1 MEGEA
6 VLSRLKNDSNTF
18 IWLILGHFLIFEL
31 ILSDGST
38 TISPMTICKN
48 VQALEAYTPGE
59 QPKDPLI
66 VKLNTN
72 ENPYPPSPKVGEL
85 LKTFD
90 YARLRLYPD
99 PLFMALRM
107 RLSEIHDCNINQVFI
122 GNGSDEI
129 LALCTRA
136 FVENNGSIG
145 YFEPSYSLYPVLAD
159 IRGVERRSVKLDA
172 NFGWQMP
179 GNYTASLFYITNPN
193 APTSMM
199 HDKETVAAFCKSFD
213 GAVLIDEAYG
223 DFADTNCM
231 DLALA
236 EGNANTLVM
245 RTFSKSFSLAGLRF
259 GYVVGPEP
267 LIHALYKIKDSYN
280 MDMLAQAVAL
290 AALSDLDT
298 MRANVQKIR
307 ATRARLTQE
316 LTSRDWKVCPSQ
328 TNFLFARPPKG
339 NAQEIFNALKQSK
352 IYVRYFPGPATGE
365 FLRITIGTDEQT
377 DKLLAAL

>member
-1 MEGEA
+1 
-6 VLSRLKNDSNTF
+6 
-18 IWLILGHFLIFEL
+18 
-31 ILSDGST
+31 
-38 TISPMTICKN
+38 MTICKN

-59 QPKDPLI
+59 QPKDPAI

-99 PLFMALRM
+99 PLFMALRT
-107 RLSEIHDCNINQVFI
+107 RLAEIHDCSVNQIFI

-136 FVENNGSIG
+136 FVENDGSIG
-145 YFEPSYSLYPVLAD
+145 YFDPSYSLYPVLAD
-159 IRGVERRSVKLDA
+159 IRGVERRPVKLDA

-179 GNYTASLFYITNPN
+179 SNYTASLFYITNPN

-199 HDKETVAAFCKSFD
+199 HDKTIVAAFCKSFKNV
-213 GAVLIDEAYG
+213 VLIDEAYG
-223 DFADTNCM
+223 DFADSNCM
-231 DLALA
+231 DLALVP
-236 EGNANTLVM
+236 ENNNTLVM

-259 GYVVGPEP
+259 GYVIGPEL

-290 AALSDLDT
+290 AALSDLAY
-298 MRANVQKIR
+298 MKANVQKIR

-316 LTSRDWKVCPSQ
+316 LTIRGWKVCPSQ

-339 NAQEIFNALKQSK
+339 NAKEIFDALKQSK
-352 IYVRYFPGPATGE
+352 IYVRYFPSPATCE
-365 FLRITIGTDEQT
+365 YLRITIGTEEQT

>member
-1 MEGEA
+1 
-6 VLSRLKNDSNTF
+6 
-18 IWLILGHFLIFEL
+18 
-31 ILSDGST
+31 
-38 TISPMTICKN
+38 MTICKN

-59 QPKDPLI
+59 QPKDPAI

-72 ENPYPPSPKVGEL
+72 ENPYPPSPKVAEL

-99 PLFMALRM
+99 PLFMALRT
-107 RLSEIHDCNINQVFI
+107 RLAEIHGCSVNQVFI

-136 FVENNGSIG
+136 FVENDGSIG
-145 YFEPSYSLYPVLAD
+145 YFDPSYSLYPVLAD
-159 IRGVERRSVKLDA
+159 IRGVERRPVKLSAD
-172 NFGWQMP
+172 FYWQMP
-179 GNYTASLFYITNPN
+179 SGYTASLFYITNPN

-199 HDKETVAAFCKSFD
+199 HDKATIAAFCKAFD

-223 DFADTNCM
+223 DFADTHCM

-236 EGNANTLVM
+236 PDNQNTLVM

-259 GYVVGPEP
+259 GYVIGPEP

-290 AALSDLDT
+290 AALSDLEY

-307 ATRARLTQE
+307 ATRSRLTQE
-316 LTSRDWKVCPSQ
+316 LTRRGWKVCPSQ

-339 NAQEIFNALKQSK
+339 NAKEIFDGLRQQK
-352 IYVRYFPGPATGE
+352 IFVRYFPGPATGE
-365 FLRITIGTDEQT
+365 YLRITIGTDEQT

>member
-1 MEGEA
+1 
-6 VLSRLKNDSNTF
+6 
-18 IWLILGHFLIFEL
+18 
-31 ILSDGST
+31 
-38 TISPMTICKN
+38 MTICKN

-59 QPKDPLI
+59 QPKDPAI

-72 ENPYPPSPKVGEL
+72 ENPYPPSPKVAEL

-99 PLFMALRM
+99 PLFMALRA
-107 RLSEIHDCNINQVFI
+107 RLAEIHGCSVNHVFI

-136 FVENNGSIG
+136 FVENDGSIG

-159 IRGVERRSVKLDA
+159 IRGVERRPVKLSAD
-172 NFGWQMP
+172 FYWQMP
-179 GNYTASLFYITNPN
+179 QDYTASFFYITNPN

-199 HDKETVAAFCKSFD
+199 HDKATISAFCKDFK
-213 GAVLIDEAYG
+213 GVVLIDEAYG

-231 DLALA
+231 DLVLA
-236 EGNANTLVM
+236 AENTNTLVM

-259 GYVVGPEP
+259 GYVIGPEP

-290 AALSDLDT
+290 AALSDLEY

-316 LTSRDWKVCPSQ
+316 LTNRGWTVCPSQ

-339 NAQEIFNALKQSK
+339 NAKEIFDALKQAK

-365 FLRITIGTDEQT
+365 YLRITIGTDEQT

>member
-1 MEGEA
+1 
-6 VLSRLKNDSNTF
+6 
-18 IWLILGHFLIFEL
+18 
-31 ILSDGST
+31 
-38 TISPMTICKN
+38 MTICKN

-59 QPKDPLI
+59 QPKDPAI

-72 ENPYPPSPKVGEL
+72 ENPYPPSPKVAEL

-99 PLFMALRM
+99 PLFMALRS
-107 RLSEIHDCNINQVFI
+107 RLAEIHGCSVNQVFI

-136 FVENNGSIG
+136 FVENDGSIG
-145 YFEPSYSLYPVLAD
+145 YFDPSYSLYPVLAD
-159 IRGVERRSVKLDA
+159 IRGVERRPVKLSAD
-172 NFGWQMP
+172 FYWQMP
-179 GNYTASLFYITNPN
+179 SNYTASLFYITNPN

-199 HDKETVAAFCKSFD
+199 HDKATIAAFCKDFD

-223 DFADTNCM
+223 DFADTHCM

-236 EGNANTLVM
+236 PANTNTLVM

-259 GYVVGPEP
+259 GYVIGPEP

-290 AALSDLDT
+290 AALSDLEY

-316 LTSRDWKVCPSQ
+316 LTSRGWTVCPSQ

-339 NAQEIFNALKQSK
+339 NAKEIFDALKQAK

-365 FLRITIGTDEQT
+365 YLRITIGTDEQT

>member
-1 MEGEA
+1 
-6 VLSRLKNDSNTF
+6 
-18 IWLILGHFLIFEL
+18 
-31 ILSDGST
+31 
-38 TISPMTICKN
+38 MTICKN

-59 QPKDPLI
+59 QPKDPAI

-72 ENPYPPSPKVGEL
+72 ENPYPPSPKVAEQ

-99 PLFMALRM
+99 PLFMALRA
-107 RLSEIHDCNINQVFI
+107 RLAEIHGCSVNQVFI

-136 FVENNGSIG
+136 FVENDGSIG
-145 YFEPSYSLYPVLAD
+145 YFDPSYSLYPVLAD
-159 IRGVERRSVKLDA
+159 IRGVERRPVKLDA
-172 NFGWQMP
+172 EFGWQMP
-179 GNYTASLFYITNPN
+179 NDYTASLFYITNPN

-199 HDKETVAAFCKSFD
+199 HDKATISAFCKDFK
-213 GAVLIDEAYG
+213 GVVLIDEAYG

-231 DLALA
+231 DLVLA
-236 EGNANTLVM
+236 AENTNTLVM

-259 GYVVGPEP
+259 GYVIGPEP

-290 AALSDLDT
+290 AALSDLEY

-316 LTSRDWKVCPSQ
+316 LTQRGWTVCPSQ

-339 NAQEIFNALKQSK
+339 NAKEIFDALKQAK

-365 FLRITIGTDEQT
+365 YLRITIGTDEQT

>member
-1 MEGEA
+1 
-6 VLSRLKNDSNTF
+6 
-18 IWLILGHFLIFEL
+18 
-31 ILSDGST
+31 
-38 TISPMTICKN
+38 MTICKN

-59 QPKDPLI
+59 QPKDPAI

-72 ENPYPPSPKVGEL
+72 ENPYPPSPKVAEL

-99 PLFMALRM
+99 PLFMSLRS
-107 RLSEIHDCNINQVFI
+107 RLAEIHGCSVNQVFI

-136 FVENNGSIG
+136 FVENDGSIG
-145 YFEPSYSLYPVLAD
+145 YFDPSYSLYPVLAD
-159 IRGVERRSVKLDA
+159 IRGVERRPVKLDA
-172 NFGWQMP
+172 DFGWLMP
-179 GNYTASLFYITNPN
+179 KDYTASLFYITNPN

-199 HDKETVAAFCKSFD
+199 HEKATIASFCKDFK
-213 GAVLIDEAYG
+213 GGVLIDEAYG
-223 DFADTNCM
+223 DFADTHCM

-236 EGNANTLVM
+236 PDNQNTLVM

-259 GYVVGPEP
+259 GYVIGPEP

-290 AALSDLDT
+290 AALSDLDY

-307 ATRARLTQE
+307 TTRARLTQE
-316 LTSRDWKVCPSQ
+316 LTSRGWKVCPSQ

-339 NAQEIFNALKQSK
+339 NAKEIFDGLKQAK

-365 FLRITIGTDEQT
+365 YLRITIGTDEQT